1 MIRPYAHGVIPNT
14 SGNRDRMAHNLTLAA
29 VARLA
34 GLLSTA
40 RALLYSARAL
50 RLNARGEW

>member
-1 MIRPYAHGVIPNT
+1 MILNA
-14 SGNRDRMAHNLTLAA
+14 SGNRDRMASNLTLAA

-50 RLNARGEW
+50 RLNVMGEW

>member
-1 MIRPYAHGVIPNT
+1 MIPNA
-14 SGNRDRMAHNLTLAA
+14 GNRDRMAGNLTLAA

-50 RLNARGEW
+50 RLNVMGEWL

>member
-1 MIRPYAHGVIPNT
+1 MISNT
-14 SGNRDRMAHNLTLAA
+14 SGNRDRMAGNLTLAA

-40 RALLYSARAL
+40 RALLCSARAL
-50 RLNARGEW
+50 RLNVKGEW